1 MPIITT
7 ATVSESLRAQASEI
21 WDAQHDHPFVTGL
34 GDGTLD
40 PDRFA
45 YFLRQDYLYLI
56 DYARVF
62 AFAAARAPDLATMT
76 RFSRL
81 LHETLETEMD
91 LHRSL
96 VREFDGTE
104 IDLDAWEKSPTTQG
118 YTDFLLR
125 TAATGDYA
133 ELIGA
138 LLPCMWGY
146 SELGQVLKGRGRPED
161 NTRYARWVAS
171 YGSPEFA
178 ELATWCRDLL
188 DAQTQGLGGEA
199 MGRVT
204 QAFLTSSR
212 YELAF
217 WEMAWRMERW
227 PGADR

>member
-1 MPIITT
+1 MPITT
-7 ATVSESLRAQASEI
+7 ASVSDSLRARASAI
-21 WDAQHDHPFVTGL
+21 WDAQHQHPFVTGI

-62 AFAAARAPDLATMT
+62 ALAAARAPNLATMS
-76 RFSRL
+76 RFATL
-81 LHETLETEMD
+81 LHETLEIEMD

-96 VREFDGTE
+96 AAEFGISADELERE
-104 IDLDAWEKSPTTQG
+104 EKAPTTQG
-118 YTDFLLR
+118 YTDYLLR
-125 TAATGDYA
+125 TATAGDYA

-138 LLPCMWGY
+138 LLPCMWAY
-146 SELGQVLKGRGRPED
+146 SEIGQVLDDRGRPGD
-161 NTRYARWVAS
+161 PRYAKWIAS
-171 YGSPEFA
+171 YSDPGFA
-178 ELATWCRDLL
+178 RLATWCRDLL
-188 DAQTQGLGGEA
+188 DQHTQGLGGEA

-217 WEMAWRMERW
+217 WEMAWRGERW
-227 PGADR
+227 PAECP

>member
-1 MPIITT
+1 MSISTT
-7 ATVSESLRAQASEI
+7 ATVSECLRARASEI
-21 WDAQHDHPFVTGL
+21 WDAQHDHPFIAAI

-40 PDRFA
+40 PERFA

-81 LHETLETEMD
+81 LHETLESEMD

-96 VREFDGTE
+96 VREFDSTTV
-104 IDLDAWEKSPTTQG
+104 DLDAEEKSPTTQG

-133 ELIGA
+133 ELLGA

-146 SELGQVLKGRGRPED
+146 SELGRVLTERGRPD
-161 NTRYARWVAS
+161 DPRYARWVAS
-171 YGSPEFA
+171 YSSTEFA
-178 ELATWCRDLL
+178 ELTSWCRQLL
-188 DAQTQGLGGEA
+188 DVHTQGLGGAA

>member
-1 MPIITT
+1 MPITT
-7 ATVSESLRAQASEI
+7 ASVSDSLRARASAI
-21 WDAQHDHPFVTGL
+21 WDAQHQHPFVTGI

-62 AFAAARAPDLATMT
+62 ALAAARAPNLATML
-76 RFSRL
+76 RFSTL
-81 LHETLETEMD
+81 LHETLEAEMD

-96 VREFDGTE
+96 AAEFGISADELERE
-104 IDLDAWEKSPTTQG
+104 EKGPTTQG
-118 YTDFLLR
+118 YTDFLVR
-125 TAATGDYA
+125 TATAGDYA

-146 SELGQVLKGRGRPED
+146 SEIGQALDDRGRPSD
-161 NTRYARWVAS
+161 PRYAKWIAS
-171 YGSPEFA
+171 YSDPGFA
-178 ELATWCRDLL
+178 RLATWCRGLL
-188 DAQTQGLGGEA
+188 DQHTQGLGGEA

-217 WEMAWRMERW
+217 WEMAWRGERW
-227 PGADR
+227 PGECP